1 MTGLKTLFMKEMRR
15 FLKVATQTLI
25 APLVST
31 LLYLLVFSQVLKGRG
46 EVYAGVSYGTFLIP
60 GLVMMAMLQNAF
72 ANSSSSLVQSR
83 ITGNLVFLLLSPLSA
98 GEIYWGYVLAAM
110 VRGLLVG
117 GVVYMTALFFFEMSI
132 TAVVWV
138 FLFAVLGTLLT
149 GTLGILAGLWSEK
162 FDQMAAWQNFV
173 IVPLTF
179 LSGAFYSL
187 KGLAPMWQNLSHL
200 NPFFYVTDGFRYG
213 FFGQSDVSPVLSLLI
228 VLLCCAV
235 LMGVTGWLLHRGWRI
250 RN

>member
-1 MTGLKTLFMKEMRR
+1 MIGLKTLLMKEMRR
-15 FLKVATQTLI
+15 FWKVATQTLL

-98 GEIYWGYVLAAM
+98 GEIYWGYVLAA
-110 VRGLLVG
+110 VLRGLLVG
-117 GVVYMTALFFFEMSI
+117 GVVYLTALLFFDLPIM
-132 TAVVWV
+132 AVSWV
-138 FLFAVLGTLLT
+138 LVFALLGTLLT

-162 FDQMAAWQNFV
+162 FDQMAGWQNFV

-187 KGLAPMWQNLSHL
+187 KGLTPIWRNLSHL
-200 NPFFYVTDGFRYG
+200 NPFFYITDGFRYG
-213 FFGQSDVSPVLSLLI
+213 FFGQSDVSPVLSFLI
-228 VLLCCAV
+228 VLSSCGL
-235 LMGVTGWLLHRGWRI
+235 LMGLTGWLLHQGWRI